1 MEKDSNGRSPKLV
14 QAALSVSGSLY
25 SLISCKLKKP
35 WWLQDQ
41 DTRFPCLLWVQGQ
54 ASALGCFAVGL
65 EALLEPGP
73 PPAAL
78 RAQPRLAALR

>member
-1 MEKDSNGRSPKLV
+1 MV
-14 QAALSVSGSLY
+14 QAALLVLGSLY
-25 SLISCKLKKP
+25 SLISCKLSPSCKLKKP

-65 EALLEPGP
+65 EALLEPRP
-73 PPAAL
+73 LPAAL